1 VLVAIEGT
9 CNKQLLVVIDNM
21 ITQHLKLVALKHIA
35 TKMNGRVLV
44 YHNEVKMILDF
55 QLFSLVENIT
65 NNN

>member
-21 ITQHLKLVALKHIA
+21 IIQRLKLVALERIA
-35 TKMNGRVLV
+35 TKINGRILV

-55 QLFSLVENIT
+55 QLFSLEQNIR